1 MLYNFFMIQVSN
13 FYKSIFDCKVY
24 KISLDAGCTC
34 PNRDGTKGRGG
45 CIFCSQSGSG
55 DFIQK
60 TKSIKQQFE
69 NGISLVEK
77 KAKGRS
83 GKNEVLYLPYFQS
96 FTSTYGDFTE
106 LKKKYIESLSFNNS
120 CGIAIATR
128 PDCLSFEF
136 IEFLKE
142 IKEKHFIQIELGLQT
157 SNENTEKLINRCY
170 TNKDYINAVK
180 TLQSQVPEAHIV
192 THVIFGLPG
201 ETQKDML
208 STINFIKNSFNDG
221 KENFWGIKITNLYVV
236 QNTVLE
242 KMYKNKEFECLSK
255 EEYFKIVQKALALL
269 PENAIIHRL
278 TGDPPKKIAIAPEWA
293 LNKRQ
298 VLNEAKKLFLRY

>member
-1 MLYNFFMIQVSN
+1 MIQVSD
-13 FYKSIFDCKVY
+13 FYKSIFGCKVY

-34 PNRDGTKGRGG
+34 PNRDGTKGVGG

-60 TKSIKQQFE
+60 TKSIKLQFE

-77 KAKGRS
+77 KARGRS
-83 GKNEVLYLPYFQS
+83 GTNKVLYLPYFQS
-96 FTSTYGDFTE
+96 FTSTYGDFSE
-106 LKKKYIESLSFNNS
+106 LKKKYLESLSFNNS

-128 PDCLSFEF
+128 PDCLHLEI
-136 IEFLKE
+136 IEFLNE
-142 IKEKHFIQIELGLQT
+142 LNEKYFIQIELGLQT
-157 SNENTEKLINRCY
+157 SNENTGKLINRCY
-170 TNKDYINAVK
+170 TNNDYINAVK
-180 TLQSQVPEAHIV
+180 TLQNQLPKAHIV

-201 ETQKDML
+201 ETEKDML
-208 STINFIKNSFNDG
+208 STINFIKNCFKNKKKS
-221 KENFWGIKITNLYVV
+221 FWGIKITNLYVV

-242 KMYKNKEFECLSK
+242 KMYKNKEAECLSK
-255 EEYFKIVQKALALL
+255 EEYFKTVQKALLEL
-269 PENAIIHRL
+269 PPNAIIHRI

-298 VLNEAKKLFLRY
+298 VLNEAKKLFNF

>member
-1 MLYNFFMIQVSN
+1 MIQLSD
-13 FYKSIFDCKVY
+13 FYKSIFGCKVY

-34 PNRDGTKGRGG
+34 PNRDGTKGKGG

-60 TKSIKQQFE
+60 TKSIRLQFE

-77 KAKGRS
+77 KARGRS

-96 FTSTYGDFTE
+96 FTSTYGNFNE
-106 LKKKYIESLSFNNS
+106 LKEKYIEALSLKKS

-128 PDCLSFEF
+128 PDCLSLEF
-136 IEFLKE
+136 IEFLKQIE
-142 IKEKHFIQIELGLQT
+142 EKYFIQLELGLQT
-157 SNENTEKLINRCY
+157 SNENTGKLINRCY
-170 TNKDYINAVK
+170 TNQDYIDAVK
-180 TLQSQVPEAHIV
+180 TLQTNVPKVHIV

-208 STINFIKNSFNDG
+208 STIDFIKEQF
-221 KENFWGIKITNLYVV
+221 KEGDETFWGIKITNLYVV

-255 EEYFKIVQKALALL
+255 EEYFTTVQKALALL
-269 PENAIIHRL
+269 PENTIIHRI
-278 TGDPPKKIAIAPEWA
+278 TGDPPKKIATAPEWA
-293 LNKRQ
+293 LNKRK
-298 VLNEAKKLFLRY
+298 VLNEAKKFFLHY

>member
-1 MLYNFFMIQVSN
+1 MIQLSD
-13 FYKSIFDCKVY
+13 FYKSIFGCKVY

-34 PNRDGTKGRGG
+34 PNRDGTKGKGG

-60 TKSIKQQFE
+60 TKSIRLQFE

-77 KAKGRS
+77 KARGRS

-96 FTSTYGDFTE
+96 FTSTYGNFNE
-106 LKKKYIESLSFNNS
+106 LKEKYIEALSLKKS

-128 PDCLSFEF
+128 PDCLSLEF
-136 IEFLKE
+136 IEFLKQIE
-142 IKEKHFIQIELGLQT
+142 EKYFIQLELGLQT
-157 SNENTEKLINRCY
+157 SNENTGKLINRCY
-170 TNKDYINAVK
+170 TNQDYIDAVK
-180 TLQSQVPEAHIV
+180 TLQTNVSKVHIV
-192 THVIFGLPG
+192 THIIFGLPG

-208 STINFIKNSFNDG
+208 STIDFIKEQFKKVD
-221 KENFWGIKITNLYVV
+221 ETFWGIKITNLYVV

-255 EEYFKIVQKALALL
+255 EEYFTTVQKALALL
-269 PENAIIHRL
+269 PENTIIHRI
-278 TGDPPKKIAIAPEWA
+278 TGDPPKKIATAPEWA
-293 LNKRQ
+293 LNKRK
-298 VLNEAKKLFLRY
+298 VLNEAKKFFFTLLKLS